1 MFDEKTIL
9 ARLQNGE
16 DASTIASEMTA
27 AINSAMKA
35 YEDQK
40 KKEAEE
46 AEAKRKA
53 EEVKRQR
60 NIQKRDEME
69 EILNVLTTWINK
81 YYDTKLDIG
90 KVSAE
95 DAIELIDSCFD
106 YVNALSDLSGL
117 IGKPRTVKPVKV
129 EVKKGNNPDDT
140 LNAWLKS
147 MGW

>member
-40 KKEAEE
+40 KKETEE
-46 AEAKRKA
+46 AAAKEAKKRM
-53 EEVKRQR
+53 EV
-60 NIQKRDEME
+60 QKRDEME
-69 EILNVLTTWINK
+69 EILVLLTKWINN
-81 YYDTKLDIG
+81 YYDTKLDTS
-90 KVSAE
+90 KVSPE
-95 DAIELIDSCFD
+95 DVIELVDSCFD
-106 YVNALSDLSGL
+106 YANALSDLSGL

-129 EVKKGNNPDDT
+129 EVKKGNSPDDT

>member
-1 MFDEKTIL
+1 MFNTNDIL

-16 DASTIASEMTA
+16 DAETIANELAKT
-27 AINSAMKA
+27 INEANKM
-35 YEDQK
+35 YQDQK

-46 AEAKRKA
+46 AAAKEAEKRLN
-53 EEVKRQR
+53 V
-60 NIQKRDEME
+60 QKKEEME
-69 EILNVLTTWINK
+69 RILCSLTSWVNK

-106 YVNALSDLSGL
+106 YVNALSDLSQF

-129 EVKKGNNPDDT
+129 EIKKGNNPDDT
-140 LNAWLKS
+140 LNNWLKS

>member
-53 EEVKRQR
+53 EEAKRQR
-60 NIQKRDEME
+60 NIQKRNEME
-69 EILNVLTTWINK
+69 EILVLLTKWVNT
-81 YYDTKLDIG
+81 YYDAKVDIS

-106 YVNALSDLSGL
+106 YVNALSDLSSL
-117 IGKPRTVKPVKV
+117 IGKPSTVKPVKV
-129 EVKKGNNPDDT
+129 EVKKGNSPDDT

>member
-35 YEDQK
+35 YESQK

-46 AEAKRKA
+46 AAAKEAKKQMEVQKKA
-53 EEVKRQR
+53 E
-60 NIQKRDEME
+60 ME
-69 EILNVLTTWINK
+69 GILKSLIEWINK
-81 YYDTKLDIG
+81 YYGIKVDTDT
-90 KVSAE
+90 VSAE
-95 DAIELIDSCFD
+95 DTIQLIDSCFE
-106 YVNALSDLSGL
+106 YANALNDLSSL
-117 IGKPRTVKPVKV
+117 IGKPHAIKPIKV
-129 EVKKGNNPDDT
+129 EVKKGNDPDDT

>member
-1 MFDEKTIL
+1 MFDTNDIL

-16 DASTIASEMTA
+16 DAETIANELAKT
-27 AINSAMKA
+27 INEANKM
-35 YEDQK
+35 YQDQK

-46 AEAKRKA
+46 AETKRK
-53 EEVKRQR
+53 ERQR

-69 EILNVLTTWINK
+69 EILNLLTTWINK
-81 YYDTKLDIG
+81 YYDTKLDIA

-95 DAIELIDSCFD
+95 EAIELIDSCFD
-106 YVNALSDLSGL
+106 YVNALSDLTQF
-117 IGKPRTVKPVKV
+117 IGKPRAVKPVKV
-129 EVKKGNNPDDT
+129 EIKKGNNPDDT